1 MNLRAYLSSLR
12 STYYFMLSF
21 GLLMGLIFPFYS
33 ALFFGARAF
42 TPLYVIGCLVAGVLV
57 GTFCY
62 YIIKQVMKF
71 YLERQWQALSRLAT
85 SDCDTVLTGK
95 GDELNALMG
104 CYDTMLEKVL
114 SMVQNISIL
123 MDRSAPL
130 NRHLQEK
137 SLTMVTGN
145 EQQAAKEEETMRAV
159 EEMNTFLNVL
169 IREIE
174 ELAVRT
180 DERASISTE
189 MSATTDTIAENI
201 KDYSSAVLETSASI
215 EEMAVSIR
223 QSADNIEALAV
234 STEQTSSSITQISA
248 AISNVRDNAQRT
260 AECSEGVRKQAV
272 DGLQSMAST
281 VKAMNAIEKSTEE
294 SYEAIHRLSVHSARI
309 GSFLEV
315 IQEVVEQTNLLSLN
329 ASIIAAQAGERG
341 KAFAV
346 VAEEVRSLA
355 HRTAQSAREIDDLV
369 KDIQKE
375 TAAVQSSVAQGKDRI
390 KEGVKISALTNE
402 ALVRIEAGAEEAS
415 SMVQKI
421 ATATVEQA
429 AGSRLITDE
438 AAKNLDR
445 AKQVTR
451 ATQEQERGISMIVK
465 ALEQM
470 RLLSQK
476 ITNSAQEQSRGNRLY
491 LKSVLED
498 NEKVKR
504 LRDTSIQ
511 QIMMGDVLLN
521 YVREA
526 GRLIESNAELAKQNM
541 VEIEA
546 ITGLNEKLQK
556 ELSPFRS
563 QAGEP

>member
-1 MNLRAYLSSLR
+1 MNLRTYLSSLR

-33 ALFFGARAF
+33 ALFFGSHAF

-85 SDCDTVLTGK
+85 GDCDTVLTGK

>member
-1 MNLRAYLSSLR
+1 MTLRRYLSSLR

-21 GLLMGLIFPFYS
+21 GLLMGLVFPFYS
-33 ALFFGARAF
+33 ALFFGSRAF
-42 TPLYVIGCLVAGVLV
+42 TPLYVIGCLTAGFLV

-62 YIIKQVMKF
+62 YIIKQVMKI
-71 YLERQWQALSRLAT
+71 YLERQWQALSRISTRDCAATLA
-85 SDCDTVLTGK
+85 GN

-104 CYDTMLEKVL
+104 CYDTMLGKVL
-114 SMVQNISIL
+114 SMAENISLL
-123 MDRSAPL
+123 MDRVTPL
-130 NRHLQEK
+130 HRHLREK

-145 EQQAAKEEETMRAV
+145 EQQAEKEAETLRAV
-159 EEMNTFLNVL
+159 EEMNAFLNVL

-201 KDYSSAVLETSASI
+201 KEYSAAVLETSASI
-215 EEMAVSIR
+215 EEMALSIR
-223 QSADNIEALAV
+223 QSADNIEALAI
-234 STEQTSSSITQISA
+234 STEQTSSSISQIGA

-260 AECSEGVRKQAV
+260 AECSEGVRKQAQ
-272 DGLQSMAST
+272 DGLQSMTST
-281 VKAMNAIEKSTEE
+281 MKAMNAIEKSTEE

-309 GSFLEV
+309 GNFLEV
-315 IQEVVEQTNLLSLN
+315 IQDVVEQTNLLSLN

-355 HRTAQSAREIDDLV
+355 HRTAQSAKEIDDLV

-375 TAAVQSSVAQGKDRI
+375 TAAVQRSVAQGKDRI

-402 ALVRIEAGAEEAS
+402 ALVRIETGAAEAS
-415 SMVQKI
+415 DMVQRI

-429 AGSRLITDE
+429 SGSRLISEE
-438 AAKNLDR
+438 AAKNLER
-445 AKQVTR
+445 VKQVTR

-470 RLLSQK
+470 RLLSQR
-476 ITNSAQEQSRGNRLY
+476 ITTSTQEQARGNRLY

-498 NEKVKR
+498 NEKVKK

-526 GRLIESNAELAKQNM
+526 GRLIESNAALAKQNM
-541 VEIEA
+541 EEIEA
-546 ITGLNEKLQK
+546 ITDLNTKLQK
-556 ELSPFRS
+556 ELNPFKS
-563 QAGEP
+563 QAGES

>member
-1 MNLRAYLSSLR
+1 MNLRTYLSSLR

-21 GLLMGLIFPFYS
+21 GLLMGLVFPFYS

-57 GTFCY
+57 GSFCY
-62 YIIKQVMKF
+62 YIIKQVMKI
-71 YLERQWQALSRLAT
+71 YLERQWQALSRLST
-85 SDCDTVLTGK
+85 SDCDAVLTGK

-104 CYDTMLEKVL
+104 CYDTMLEKVF
-114 SMVQNISIL
+114 SMVKNISIL

-145 EQQAAKEEETMRAV
+145 EQQAAKEEETLRAV

-375 TAAVQSSVAQGKDRI
+375 TAAVQSSVAQGKERI

-526 GRLIESNAELAKQNM
+526 GRLIESNAALAKQNM
-541 VEIEA
+541 EEIES
-546 ITGLNEKLQK
+546 ITGLNDKLQK